1 MGIFD
6 KFRNK
11 SEMGKGRVKQKTG
24 RAVGNPNL
32 ETKGK
37 NERVGG
43 AARQV
48 TEQAKDAG
56 KSVRKGFKS

>member
-24 RAVGNPNL
+24 RAVGNPRL

-37 NERVGG
+37 SERVGG
-43 AARQV
+43 AGRQV

-56 KSVRKGFKS
+56 KNIRKGFK